1 MTSGPAPRL
10 PFLKQLYF
18 LNKERFFMT
27 TSAPT
32 GFTVWRIHEC
42 NANFKQT
49 FLSDKPRLV
58 FWLCA
63 FLMIFWNKTGENSLP
78 MLLAACGAFL
88 TLILTSVT
96 ANRMFGRPVELL
108 SGWILLLFPPFLM
121 AARTGG
127 LITAAF
133 ALALLIT
140 CAGCSAKRF
149 TPFATI
155 AFGAVSA
162 LILILT
168 TLPAAL
174 IPVISCII
182 MRAGKKT
189 EEKTMPFLLTAFLY
203 LLGAAIALS
212 LAVWLG
218 KYAFPPAYLI
228 HTADSLTGIFL
239 LALIPWFWCLIPALS
254 AVNKALAADR
264 AGEWKYLRL
273 CNMLTLA
280 VIAGVDAF
288 GFLPF
293 LPLMAI
299 AAAWAFTGGFERY
312 GSRWGAYLLH
322 SFDPLITFA
331 VPLICLGAPFW
342 FIRTYADRGAEVTQ
356 KVITLFYFRLPAA
369 GILILLISLIM
380 HLARRKK
387 GPFFAPAYSAL
398 DRLIPAVYGAFLVVM
413 P

>member
-1 MTSGPAPRL
+1 MT
-10 PFLKQLYF
+10 
-18 LNKERFFMT
+18 N
-27 TSAPT
+27 SAPT

-49 FLSDKPRLV
+49 FLADKPRLL

-63 FLMIFWNKTGENSLP
+63 FLMIFWNKSGENSIP
-78 MLLAACGAFL
+78 MLLSACGAFL
-88 TLILTSVT
+88 TLVLTAAT
-96 ANRMFGRPVELL
+96 ANRMFGRQVELL
-108 SGWILLLFPPFLM
+108 AGWILLLFPPFLM

-127 LITAAF
+127 LVTAAF

-140 CAGCSAKRF
+140 CAGCAAKRF

-155 AFGAVSA
+155 AFGAASA
-162 LILILT
+162 LIMMLT

-174 IPVISCII
+174 IPAVSCII

-189 EEKTMPFLLTAFLY
+189 EEKTMHFLLTTLLY
-203 LLGAAIALS
+203 LVGAAAALA
-212 LAVWLG
+212 LAIYLG

-228 HTADSLTGIFL
+228 HTRDSLDGILL
-239 LALIPWFWCLIPALS
+239 LALIPWFWCLLPALG
-254 AVNKALAADR
+254 AVHKALAKDR

-288 GFLPF
+288 GLLPF
-293 LPLMAI
+293 LPVMAV
-299 AAAWAFTGGFERY
+299 AAAWAFAGGFERY
-312 GSRWGAYLLH
+312 GSRWGAFLLNG
-322 SFDPLITFA
+322 FDPLISFA
-331 VPLICLGAPFW
+331 LPIICLGSPFW
-342 FIRTYADRGAEVTQ
+342 FIRAYADRAGEATQ
-356 KVITLFYFRLPAA
+356 EMINLFYFRLPAA

-387 GPFFAPAYSAL
+387 GPLFAAAYPAL
-398 DRLIPAVYGAFLVVM
+398 DRLIPAVYGALLVVM

>member
-1 MTSGPAPRL
+1 MTNA
-10 PFLKQLYF
+10 
-18 LNKERFFMT
+18 
-27 TSAPT
+27 APT

-78 MLLAACGAFL
+78 MLLSACGAFL
-88 TLILTSVT
+88 TLILTSAT
-96 ANRMFGRPVELL
+96 AHRMFGRPVELL

-127 LITAAF
+127 LVTAAF

-140 CAGCSAKRF
+140 CAGCAAKRF

-162 LILILT
+162 LIMMLT

-174 IPVISCII
+174 IPAVSCII

-203 LLGAAIALS
+203 LVGAAAAFAL
-212 LAVWLG
+212 AIFFG

-293 LPLMAI
+293 LPLMAV
-299 AAAWAFTGGFERY
+299 AAAWAFTGGFEQY

-322 SFDPLITFA
+322 GFDPLITFA
-331 VPLICLGAPFW
+331 VPIICLVSPFW
-342 FIRTYADRGAEVTQ
+342 FIRTYGDRAGEVTQ
-356 KVITLFYFRLPAA
+356 EVVNLFYFRLPAA
-369 GILILLISLIM
+369 GILMLLLSLIM
-380 HLARRKK
+380 HLSRRKK
-387 GPFFAPAYSAL
+387 GPFFATAYPAL
-398 DRLIPAVYGAFLVVM
+398 DRLIPAVYMALLVVM

>member
-1 MTSGPAPRL
+1 MTS
-10 PFLKQLYF
+10 
-18 LNKERFFMT
+18 
-27 TSAPT
+27 SAPT

-96 ANRMFGRPVELL
+96 AHRMFGRPVELL

-322 SFDPLITFA
+322 GFDPLITFA

-342 FIRTYADRGAEVTQ
+342 FIRTYADRAAEVTQ
-356 KVITLFYFRLPAA
+356 EVITLFYFRLPAA

-380 HLARRKK
+380 HFARRKK
-387 GPFFAPAYSAL
+387 GPFFAPAYPAL